1 MFVHR
6 RYPRSLTLACATAA
20 LAVAPGAALAQ
31 PAVDAPQSQ
40 PGTGPV
46 FVEPDAAPIVRE
58 IRTNGDT
65 TLAVILAGSALLIAA
80 GGAGLAGRDHVR
92 IRHIV

>member
-1 MFVHR
+1 MLVHR

-31 PAVDAPQSQ
+31 PAVDPPQSK

-58 IRTNGDT
+58 IRTDGDT